1 MLLCL
6 FIKIMN
12 IFHFFFCFSFDHS
25 RNEKFCT
32 PESTDR
38 ISLALFQSSAICL
51 ILCFLRKIYLV
62 DFKNNYLSMREK
74 ALYFWDP
81 KITLDNLETVF
92 LITELL

>member
-1 MLLCL
+1 MLLYL
-6 FIKIMN
+6 FIKIIN
-12 IFHFFFCFSFDHS
+12 IFNFFVCFSFDHS

-32 PESTDR
+32 PLSMDR
-38 ISLALFQSSAICL
+38 ISLALFQSSTICL
-51 ILCFLRKIYLV
+51 ILYLLRKIYLV
-62 DFKNNYLSMREK
+62 DFKNNYLSVREK